1 MAPRAMWTGQLRL
14 SLVSFGVRLYA
25 ATESAGKVSM
35 NQLHKDCH
43 QRVRNQLVCPTHG
56 PIGRDE
62 IVKGYEY
69 EKDSYVIIEQEDLDN
84 IRLESN
90 KTIELVEFVDAAEI
104 DPLYVDS
111 PYYLGPDGKVSE
123 EPYNVIREAMK
134 RAGKVGI
141 GKVVMYGRE
150 RIVALQPEGKG
161 FLLTT
166 LRYAGEV
173 RSAEDLFKDLK
184 ADKVD
189 DEQLALA
196 ASIMEKKAS
205 TFDPSEF
212 TDRYQEKFF
221 EIVKAKVEG
230 QEPVLVSEEE
240 TPRSFNFM
248 DALRQSVEEAER
260 DKAERPA
267 PEKKAASKKTAKQTA
282 KKAPAKKPAAKSVQP
297 AEKKKTRKKQAG

>member
-43 QRVRNQLVCPTHG
+43 QRARNQLVCPTHG

-69 EKDSYVIIEQEDLDN
+69 EKDSYVIIEQEDLDQ

-90 KTIELVEFVDAAEI
+90 KTIELVEFVDAEEI

-111 PYYLGPDGKVSE
+111 PYYLGPDGKVAE
-123 EPYNVIREAMK
+123 EPFNVIREAMK

-150 RIVALQPEGKG
+150 RIVALQPEGRG

-173 RSAEDLFKDLK
+173 RSAEDIFKDIK

-189 DEQLALA
+189 EEQLALA
-196 ASIMEKKAS
+196 SSIMEKKAGA
-205 TFDPSEF
+205 FDPSEF
-212 TDRYQEKFF
+212 TDRYQEAFF

-260 DKAERPA
+260 GKAERPPPA
-267 PEKKAASKKTAKQTA
+267 KKAASKKVT

-297 AEKKKTRKKQAG
+297 AETKKTRQKRA

>member
-43 QRVRNQLVCPTHG
+43 QRIRNQLVCPVHG
-56 PIGRDE
+56 PVGRDE

-69 EKDSYVIIEQEDLDN
+69 EKDSYVIVEQEDLDK

-90 KTIELVEFVDAAEI
+90 KTIELVEFVDADEI

-111 PYYLGPDGKVSE
+111 PYYLGPDGKVAE
-123 EPYNVIREAMK
+123 EPFNVIREAMK
-134 RAGKVGI
+134 RARKVGI

-150 RIVALQPEGKG
+150 RIVALQPEGRG

-173 RSAEDLFKDLK
+173 RSAEDLFKDIK
-184 ADKVD
+184 IEKVD
-189 DEQLALA
+189 EEQLALA
-196 ASIMEKKAS
+196 SSIMEKKAS

-230 QEPVLVSEEE
+230 QEPVVVADEEA
-240 TPRSFNFM
+240 PRSFNFM
-248 DALRQSVEEAER
+248 DALRQSVEAVEEERAER
-260 DKAERPA
+260 SKPPTTA
-267 PEKKAASKKTAKQTA
+267 KKAASKST

-297 AEKKKTRKKQAG
+297 AEKKKTKQKRA